1 MFVDY
6 AEIEVWGGK
15 GGNGCISFRREKY
28 LSKGGPNG
36 GDGGKGGDM
45 ILKVDSDL
53 STLLDFHY
61 KRIYKAENGKHGEG
75 KDRTGENGK
84 DLVVKVPPGTVVK
97 DKESGEVLGDLV
109 SSEDLFIAA
118 KGGRGGKGNAH
129 FKSSTNQ
136 APRFAQPGEKGETRK
151 IILEL
156 KLLADVG
163 IVGPPNAG
171 KSTLLARVSGA
182 RPKIGPYPFTTL
194 KPNLGVIRLKSG
206 KSFILADIPGL
217 IEGAHKGKGL
227 GLDFLRHIQRTK
239 ILVFLLDVTVP
250 DIPLEYNR
258 LKQELRLYDL
268 SLLEKPAILALNK
281 IDLLTDEEKKKIK
294 VNLDLPSV
302 KISALTGV
310 GIKELLNIIRRE
322 LEKGRLQEKGE
333 VKIGTF

>member
-6 AEIEVWGGK
+6 AEIEIWGGK

-28 LSKGGPNG
+28 LPKGGPNG
-36 GDGGKGGDM
+36 GEGGKGGDV
-45 ILKVDSDL
+45 ILKVDPDL

-75 KDRTGENGK
+75 KDRTGEGGK

-97 DKESGEVLGDLV
+97 DKESGEMLGDLV
-109 SSEDLFIAA
+109 SSEGLFIAA
-118 KGGRGGKGNAH
+118 KGGRGGKGNAY

-136 APRFAQPGEKGETRK
+136 APRFAQPGEKGQMRK
-151 IILEL
+151 IVLEL

-171 KSTLLARVSGA
+171 KSTLLARVSDA

-194 KPNLGVIRLKSG
+194 KPNLGVVRLKSG

-227 GLDFLRHIQRTK
+227 GLDFLRHIQRTRL
-239 ILVFLLDVTVP
+239 LVFILDVTIP
-250 DIPLEYNR
+250 DIISEYDKLN
-258 LKQELRLYDL
+258 QELKLYDP
-268 SLLEKPAILALNK
+268 SLLEKPSIAVLNK
-281 IDLLTDEEKKKIK
+281 IDLLTDKEKKKIK
-294 VNLDLPSV
+294 VNLDIPSI
-302 KISALTGV
+302 KISALTGE
-310 GIKELLNIIRRE
+310 GIKELLNIISRK
-322 LEKGRLQEKGE
+322 LEKGKLQEKE
-333 VKIGTF
+333 EIKIGAL